1 MNKDDF
7 FKKIK
12 EAEQHYYKNSPCH
25 HCYSGNGCDDCR
37 DCKDG
42 EIDYQMYQEVKKLKD
57 EYKEKFGID
66 YNEEVRELILKT
78 SKEIH
83 KKKLLEEVWEKC
95 NLQEILNAGYE
106 CEAIQAID
114 IIKEAEQIDKE
125 SFSVSLKA
133 DFIDNLR
140 VLFDNTPSRE
150 LPWVGDIMEE
160 ISVHYSD
167 SSMMEFFDKDD
178 MIDFCDDSYEMDDFL
193 QKKQENLIEE
203 YKADNPSVTK
213 NDIVYELQECNKN
226 DFKRFLCDLT
236 GTNYHSSIE
245 TLLNDLRQRL

>member
-42 EIDYQMYQEVKKLKD
+42 EIDHQMYQEVNKLKD
-57 EYKEKFGID
+57 EYKEKFGVD
-66 YNEEVRELILKT
+66 YDEEIKELTLKT

-83 KKKLLEEVWEKC
+83 KKKLLEEVWKKC

-114 IIKEAEQIDKE
+114 IIKEAEEIDKE
-125 SFSVSLKA
+125 SFSVSLKT
-133 DFIDNLR
+133 DFIENLR
-140 VLFDNTPSRE
+140 ELFDRTPSRQ
-150 LPWVGDIMEE
+150 LPYAYEVMEE
-160 ISVHYSD
+160 ILPHYND
-167 SSMMEFFDKDD
+167 SELMDCFDKDK
-178 MIDFCDDSYEMDDFL
+178 MIEFCDGSYEMDNFL
-193 QKKQENLIEE
+193 GDRERDIIAE
-203 YKADNPSVTK
+203 YKADNPPVTK
-213 NDIVYELQECNKN
+213 EILVRELQDGNKM
-226 DFKRFLCDLT
+226 DFKRFLCDLVDA
-236 GTNYHSSIE
+236 NYHIVNE
-245 TLLNDLRQRL
+245 ELFDRLKERI

>member
-57 EYKEKFGID
+57 EYKENFGVD
-66 YNEEVRELILKT
+66 YDEEIKELTLKT

-83 KKKLLEEVWEKC
+83 KKKLLKEVWEKC

-114 IIKEAEQIDKE
+114 IIKEAEEIDKE
-125 SFSVSLKA
+125 SFSVSLKT
-133 DFIDNLR
+133 DFIENLR
-140 VLFDNTPSRE
+140 ELFDNTPSRE
-150 LPWVGDIMEE
+150 LPWARDVMEE
-160 ISVHYSD
+160 ISTHYSD
-167 SSMMEFFDKDD
+167 SSMMDFFDKDD
-178 MIDFCDDSYEMDDFL
+178 LIEYCEDSWEMDAFL
-193 QKKQENLIEE
+193 EKKLVDKINE
-203 YKADNPSVTK
+203 YKEDNPPQGKKEIIQEVQ
-213 NDIVYELQECNKN
+213 NDMPYQ
-226 DFKRFLCDLT
+226 FRRFLCDLIDA
-236 GTNYHSSIE
+236 NYYITDDE
-245 TLLNDLRQRL
+245 LFNELKKRI

>member
-57 EYKEKFGID
+57 EYKEKFGVD
-66 YNEEVRELILKT
+66 YDEEIKELTLKT

-83 KKKLLEEVWEKC
+83 KKKLLEKVWEKC

-114 IIKEAEQIDKE
+114 IIKEAEQIEKE
-125 SFSVSLKA
+125 SFSVSLKT
-133 DFIDNLR
+133 DFIENLR
-140 VLFDNTPSRE
+140 ELFDKTPSRE
-150 LPWVGDIMEE
+150 LPWARDVMEE

-167 SSMMEFFDKDD
+167 SSMMDFFDKDD
-178 MIDFCDDSYEMDDFL
+178 LIEHCDDSWEMDAFL
-193 QKKQENLIEE
+193 EKKLVDKINEYIE
-203 YKADNPSVTK
+203 DNPPQGK
-213 NDIVYELQECNKN
+213 KEIIQEVQNN
-226 DFKRFLCDLT
+226 MPYQFRRFLCDLIDA
-236 GTNYHSSIE
+236 NYYITDDE
-245 TLLNDLRQRL
+245 LFNELKKRI

>member
-12 EAEQHYYKNSPCH
+12 EAEKHYYIISPCH

-37 DCKDG
+37 GCKDG

-57 EYKEKFGID
+57 EYKEKFGVD
-66 YNEEVRELILKT
+66 YDEEKKELILKT

-83 KKKLLEEVWEKC
+83 KKKLLEEVWKQC

-114 IIKEAEQIDKE
+114 IIKEAEEIDKE

-140 VLFDNTPSRE
+140 ELFDSTPSLQ
-150 LPWVGDIMEE
+150 LPDAYEVMEE
-160 ISVHYSD
+160 ILPHYND
-167 SSMMEFFDKDD
+167 TELMECFDKDE
-178 MIDFCDDSYEMDDFL
+178 MIKFCDGSYEMDNFL
-193 QKKQENLIEE
+193 GDRERDIIEE
-203 YKADNPSVTK
+203 YKADNPPVTK
-213 NDIVYELQECNKN
+213 EILVRELQDCMHYQ
-226 DFKRFLCDLT
+226 FRRFLCDLVDA
-236 GTNYHSSIE
+236 NYHISNE
-245 TLLNDLRQRL
+245 CLFDELKKRL